1 MSRSHGPDEFLD
13 PRDTSAEA
21 IRDFRQSD
29 CTEPSREQGQGSD
42 PQDHARLTPSHA
54 PEPTQARFADPRE
67 TYKVR
72 VKTYRLRSSE
82 IHALAELGKFRAV
95 ATKDLQE
102 FAYQGDKEGA
112 RVDVQNLVRQG
123 LVAEKA
129 IPHSETS
136 PRRLL
141 TLTKQGHLV
150 LAVTKSVPKNQAI
163 HYGFTKPREAHHDAD
178 LYRMYYTAAEKIER
192 QGGRNLRVILDYEL
206 KKRVYHDLAKLG
218 PHRESTAKKK
228 EIAEAHGLQLVRGKI
243 PLPDLRI
250 EYETR
255 EGEMARVD
263 LELATEHYRGSSLS
277 EKVRA
282 GFSIYAH
289 AQDAAGLRRVLD
301 QRELTAEIL
310 SL

>member
-1 MSRSHGPDEFLD
+1 VSRSHGPDEFLD
-13 PRDTSAEA
+13 PRDASAEA
-21 IRDFRQSD
+21 IREPRQSD
-29 CTEPSREQGQGSD
+29 PAEPSREQGQASD
-42 PQDHARLTPSHA
+42 PQDDVRLTPSQA
-54 PEPTQARFADPRE
+54 PEPTQAQSAEPRE

-72 VKTYRLRSSE
+72 AKTYRLRSSE
-82 IHALAELGKFRAV
+82 IHTLAELGKFRAV
-95 ATKDLQE
+95 ASKDLQE
-102 FAYQGDKEGA
+102 FAYQGDKDGA
-112 RVDVQNLVRQG
+112 RADVQNLIRQG

-141 TLTKQGHLV
+141 TLTKQGHQV

-218 PHRESTAKKK
+218 PHRESSAKKK
-228 EIAEAHGLQLVRGKI
+228 EIAETHGLQLVRGKI

-255 EGEMARVD
+255 EGELARVD
-263 LELATEHYRGSSLS
+263 LELATEHYRGRSLA

-289 AQDAAGLRRVLD
+289 AQDAAGLRRVMD

>member
-1 MSRSHGPDEFLD
+1 MSRSHGPDDFLD
-13 PRDTSAEA
+13 PRDIPAEG
-21 IRDFRQSD
+21 IQDPRRSD
-29 CTEPSREQGQGSD
+29 HREPSREQGQGSD
-42 PQDHARLTPSHA
+42 PQEDGRLAPGRA
-54 PEPTQARFADPRE
+54 PEPTRSRSVELRKTFDIRG
-67 TYKVR
+67 
-72 VKTYRLRSSE
+72 KTYRLRSSE
-82 IHALAELGKFRAV
+82 LQTLSELGKFRAV
-95 ATKDLQE
+95 GTKDLQE
-102 FAYQGDKEGA
+102 FAYQGDKDRA
-112 RVDVQNLVRQG
+112 RADVENLIRHG
-123 LVAEKA
+123 LIAEKK
-129 IPHSETS
+129 IPHPETS

-141 TLTKQGHLV
+141 TLSKQGHHFLKG
-150 LAVTKSVPKNQAI
+150 TKRVPKNQAI

-178 LYRMYYTAAEKIER
+178 LYRMYYTAAHKIECE
-192 QGGRNLRVILDYEL
+192 GGRNLRVILDYEM

-218 PHRESTAKKK
+218 PNRHSTADKK
-228 EIAEAHGLQLVRGKI
+228 EIAERHGLQVVRGKI

-263 LELATEHYRGSSLS
+263 LELATEHYRGRNLA

>member
-1 MSRSHGPDEFLD
+1 VSRSHGPDEFLD
-13 PRDTSAEA
+13 PRGTSAEA
-21 IRDFRQSD
+21 NRDPRHSD
-29 CTEPSREQGQGSD
+29 RSEPSRQQGQGSG
-42 PQDHARLTPSHA
+42 PQDDARPTPSHA
-54 PEPTQARFADPRE
+54 PHPTQARSAEPRE
-67 TYKVR
+67 THKVR
-72 VKTYRLRSSE
+72 AKTYRLRSSE
-82 IHALAELGKFRAV
+82 IHTLAELGKFRAV

-102 FAYQGDKEGA
+102 FSYKGDKDDA
-112 RVDVQNLVRQG
+112 RADAQNLIRQG
-123 LVAEKA
+123 LVVEKA
-129 IPHSETS
+129 IPHAETS

-150 LAVTKSVPKNQAI
+150 LKSTNSVPKNQAT

-218 PHRESTAKKK
+218 PHRESTAKRK
-228 EIAEAHGLQLVRGKI
+228 EIAETHGLQLVRGKI

-263 LELATEHYRGSSLS
+263 LELATEHYRGSNLS

-289 AQDAAGLRRVLD
+289 AQDAASLRRVLD

>member
-1 MSRSHGPDEFLD
+1 VSRSHRPDEFLD
-13 PRDTSAEA
+13 PRNTSAEA
-21 IRDFRQSD
+21 VRDPRQSD
-29 CTEPSREQGQGSD
+29 HPEHSREQGQGSD
-42 PQDHARLTPSHA
+42 PQEDARLTPNRA
-54 PEPTQARFADPRE
+54 PEPTPARSAELRKIFE
-67 TYKVR
+67 VR
-72 VKTYRLRSSE
+72 GKTYRLRFSE
-82 IHALAELGKFRAV
+82 IQTLAELGKFRAV

-102 FAYQGDKEGA
+102 FAYHGDKDRSSA
-112 RVDVQNLVRQG
+112 DVQNLIRHG
-123 LVAEKA
+123 LIAEKK
-129 IPHSETS
+129 IPHPDTS

-141 TLTKQGHLV
+141 TLSKQGHQFLT
-150 LAVTKSVPKNQAI
+150 VTKRIPKNQVI

-178 LYRMYYTAAEKIER
+178 LYRMYYAAADKIER

-206 KKRVYHDLAKLG
+206 KKRVCHDLAKLG
-218 PHRESTAKKK
+218 SHRESTAKKK
-228 EIAEAHGLQLVRGKI
+228 EIAERHGLQVVRGKI
-243 PLPDLRI
+243 PLPDLPI

-255 EGEMARVD
+255 EGEMARVE
-263 LELATEHYRGSSLS
+263 LELATEHYRGRNLV